1 MSNGLSYPKTS
12 ANKVQQQRYPLRPPS
27 IEIQQQLTLPPSLP
41 LKLQAHYDTTTI
53 HNIVNTTPILHVS
66 FLAPSDPKD
75 PTSPP
80 HPTILPMLGQ
90 MGSFSNP
97 SSDESEALDCY
108 LHGYTSGRLTSLTR
122 TANGGIPICIAAT
135 KLDGL
140 VLSLTPNS
148 HSCNY
153 RSAVLHGTATVVEDV
168 EEKLYA
174 MRLITEGM
182 LPGRW
187 QGTRV
192 PPDETELRSTGVM
205 RVVVSS
211 ASAKVRSGGPSDE
224 RKDVE
229 RGEVTGR
236 VWTGVVPVWEMMGC
250 PLPAGEGVG
259 GEAPGYVT
267 EYVEGRNRRE
277 RGYAEGGSG
286 KVYGS

>member
-1 MSNGLSYPKTS
+1 MSKEEELSYPKTS
-12 ANKVQQQRYPLRPPS
+12 ANKVNRYSNR
-27 IEIQQQLTLPPSLP
+27 
-41 LKLQAHYDTTTI
+41 AHYDTTTI
-53 HNIVNTTPILHVS
+53 HNIINTTPVLHVS
-66 FLAPSDPKD
+66 FLTPSNPKD

-90 MGSFSNP
+90 MGSFTHP
-97 SSDESEALDCY
+97 SSDESDVLDCY
-108 LHGYTSGRLTSLTR
+108 LHGYTSNRLANLTR
-122 TANGGIPICIAAT
+122 SGSGDSGGNGGMPICIAAT

-153 RSAVLHGTATVVEDV
+153 RSAILHGTATLVEEA

-174 MRLITEGM
+174 MRLITEGV

-187 QGTRV
+187 RGTRV
-192 PPDETELRSTGVM
+192 PPDEAELRSTGVLK
-205 RVVVSS
+205 VVVSS

-229 RGEVTGR
+229 RPEVTGR

-250 PLPAGEGVG
+250 PVPAGEGVG
-259 GEAPGYVT
+259 GRAPGYVA
-267 EYVEGRNRRE
+267 EYVEGRNGRE
-277 RGYAEGGSG
+277 RGYAEGAAAGRVHG
-286 KVYGS
+286 G